1 MSGWGHMPSRR
12 QAAVGAALDEAA
24 IAADGRD
31 ALVQLELLV
40 RAISRRRLW
49 AEIAWE
55 PERAEAEAL
64 RDVARVRRAIEA
76 AEKRDRRAGPLGEG
90 GGDG

>member
-1 MSGWGHMPSRR
+1 M
-12 QAAVGAALDEAA
+12 
-24 IAADGRD
+24 
-31 ALVQLELLV
+31 